1 MKGIL
6 EFDLNDFDD
15 SLNHKRAVKSDDM
28 ALCLWDISSKLR
40 KEVDD
45 YRDMCYNQNKKISNG
60 EIVEKTMEIINSYF
74 ENHNINIEE
83 LNP

>member
-1 MKGIL
+1 MKGTL

-15 SLNHKRAVKSDDM
+15 SLNHKRAVKSNDM
-28 ALCLWDISSKLR
+28 AFCLWDISSKLR
-40 KEVDD
+40 KEVDY
-45 YRDMCYNQNKKISNG
+45 YRDMCFNQNKKITNE

-74 ENHNINIEE
+74 ENNNINIEE

>member
-15 SLNHKRAVKSDDM
+15 SLNHKRAVKSNDM
-28 ALCLWDISSKLR
+28 TFCLWDISSKLR
-40 KEVDD
+40 KEIDY
-45 YRDMCYNQNKKISNG
+45 YRDMCHNQNKKISNE

-74 ENHNINIEE
+74 ENNNINIEE

>member
-15 SLNHKRAVKSDDM
+15 SLNHKRAVKSNDM
-28 ALCLWDISSKLR
+28 AFCLWDISSKLR
-40 KEVDD
+40 KEIDY
-45 YRDMCYNQNKKISNG
+45 YRDMCHNQNKKISNE

-74 ENHNINIEE
+74 ENNNINIEE

>member
-1 MKGIL
+1 MKAIL
-6 EFDLNDFDD
+6 EFDLNEFDD
-15 SLNHKRAVKSDDM
+15 SLNHLRAVKSNDM
-28 ALCLWDISSKLR
+28 TLCLWDISVKLR
-40 KEVDD
+40 KEIDD
-45 YRDMCYNQNKKISNG
+45 YRDMCYNKNKKISNG

>member
-1 MKGIL
+1 MKAIL

-15 SLNHKRAVKSDDM
+15 SLNHSRAVKSNDM
-28 ALCLWDISSKLR
+28 TFCLWDISTKLR
-40 KEVDD
+40 KEIDD
-45 YRDMCYNQNKKISNG
+45 YRDMCYNKNKKISNG

>member
-15 SLNHKRAVKSDDM
+15 SLNHKRAVKSNDM
-28 ALCLWDISSKLR
+28 AFCLWDISSKLR
-40 KEVDD
+40 KEIDY
-45 YRDMCYNQNKKISNG
+45 YRDMCHNQNKKISNE
-60 EIVEKTMEIINSYF
+60 EIVEKTMEIINCYF
-74 ENHNINIEE
+74 ENNNINIEE